1 MNLITFENICKSYS
15 EKKLIENLSFGI
27 NDGEKIGLIGVNGT
41 GKSTLLKIVA
51 GAEEID
57 SGKITKAN
65 RVRIEYL
72 PQSPD
77 YDENATVLEQ
87 VFKAESKEL
96 NLLGRYEYLPQ
107 SPDYDENA
115 TVLEQVFKA
124 ESKELNLLGRY
135 QDLLKKLEKEYSDKT
150 NEELIKVQ
158 EQIDTMNL
166 WDLENDAKAVLT
178 KLGIDN
184 FDQKVSELSSDKTN
198 EELIK
203 VQEQIDT
210 MNLWD
215 LENDAKAVL
224 TKLGIDNFDQKV
236 SELSGGQ
243 KKRISLAS
251 ALITP
256 CELLV
261 LDEPTNHLDS
271 DTIDWLEEYLN
282 SRKGSLLMITHDRY
296 FLDRV
301 TNRIL
306 ELDKGRLFSYEGN
319 YTLFLEKKMERLQ
332 LESSMEDKRQNL
344 IRNELKWVKR
354 GARARTTKQKARL
367 QRFDELV
374 NREVIKEDEKID
386 ISVNLIRNELKWVK
400 RGARARTTKQK
411 ARLQR
416 FDELVNREVIKE
428 DEKIDIS
435 VASSR
440 LGKKIIEIKN
450 ISKSFDGKKVIDDL
464 EYTLARTDRI
474 GIVGQNGLGK
484 STLINI
490 LNGKLQPDSGTIEIG
505 ETVKIG
511 CFSQDDSHMDPSM
524 KAIDYIK
531 EESDYITTADG
542 TKITASMMCERFLF
556 NGTFSQDDSHMDPSM
571 KAIDYIKEES
581 DYITTADGTKIT
593 ASMMCERFLFNGT
606 LQHTMIEKLSGGERR
621 RLHLLRVLMGAP
633 NVLLL
638 DEPTNDLDIE
648 TLSRLE
654 DYLDE
659 FDGVVITV
667 SHDRYFLDRICNNGG
682 ERRRLHLLRVLMG
695 APNVLLLDEPTND
708 LDIETLSRLEDYLDD
723 FDGVVITV
731 SHDRYFLDRICNKI
745 FAYEGNG
752 RIFIFTGNYSDY
764 TIFREIQGI
773 EFEDDK
779 PEKVVEPKKEK
790 EKPKSDKKTKFSYF
804 TGNYSDYTIFR
815 EIQGIEFEDDK
826 PEKVVEPKKEKEK
839 PKSDKKTKFSYKE
852 QKEYDSID
860 SDIEQLEKKIAAL
873 EESTAVYATDFTKLQ
888 EIMNEKAELEKE
900 LEYKYERWE
909 YLNELAESFQ

>member
-96 NLLGRYEYLPQ
+96 NLLGRY
-107 SPDYDENA
+107 
-115 TVLEQVFKA
+115 
-124 ESKELNLLGRY
+124 

-166 WDLENDAKAVLT
+166 WDLEN
-178 KLGIDN
+178 N
-184 FDQKVSELSSDKTN
+184 
-198 EELIK
+198 
-203 VQEQIDT
+203 
-210 MNLWD
+210 
-215 LENDAKAVL
+215 AKAVL

-386 ISVNLIRNELKWVK
+386 ISV
-400 RGARARTTKQK
+400 
-411 ARLQR
+411 
-416 FDELVNREVIKE
+416 
-428 DEKIDIS
+428 
-435 VASSR
+435 ASSR

-474 GIVGQNGLGK
+474 GIVGKNGLGK

-511 CFSQDDSHMDPSM
+511 C
-524 KAIDYIK
+524 
-531 EESDYITTADG
+531 
-542 TKITASMMCERFLF
+542 
-556 NGTFSQDDSHMDPSM
+556 FSQDDSHMDPSM

-667 SHDRYFLDRICNNGG
+667 SHDRYFLDRICN
-682 ERRRLHLLRVLMG
+682 
-695 APNVLLLDEPTND
+695 
-708 LDIETLSRLEDYLDD
+708 
-723 FDGVVITV
+723 
-731 SHDRYFLDRICNKI
+731 KI

-752 RIFIFTGNYSDY
+752 RIFI
-764 TIFREIQGI
+764 
-773 EFEDDK
+773 
-779 PEKVVEPKKEK
+779 
-790 EKPKSDKKTKFSYF
+790 F

>member
-57 SGKITKAN
+57 SGKITKTN
-65 RVRIEYL
+65 RVRI
-72 PQSPD
+72 
-77 YDENATVLEQ
+77 
-87 VFKAESKEL
+87 
-96 NLLGRYEYLPQ
+96 EYLPQ

-135 QDLLKKLEKEYSDKT
+135 QDLLKKLEKEY
-150 NEELIKVQ
+150 
-158 EQIDTMNL
+158 
-166 WDLENDAKAVLT
+166 
-178 KLGIDN
+178 
-184 FDQKVSELSSDKTN
+184 SDKTN

-386 ISVNLIRNELKWVK
+386 ISV
-400 RGARARTTKQK
+400 
-411 ARLQR
+411 
-416 FDELVNREVIKE
+416 
-428 DEKIDIS
+428 
-435 VASSR
+435 ASSR

-474 GIVGQNGLGK
+474 GIVGKNGLGK

-511 CFSQDDSHMDPSM
+511 C
-524 KAIDYIK
+524 
-531 EESDYITTADG
+531 
-542 TKITASMMCERFLF
+542 
-556 NGTFSQDDSHMDPSM
+556 FSQDDSHMDPSM

-667 SHDRYFLDRICNNGG
+667 SHDRYFLDRICN
-682 ERRRLHLLRVLMG
+682 
-695 APNVLLLDEPTND
+695 
-708 LDIETLSRLEDYLDD
+708 
-723 FDGVVITV
+723 
-731 SHDRYFLDRICNKI
+731 KI

-752 RIFIFTGNYSDY
+752 RIFI
-764 TIFREIQGI
+764 
-773 EFEDDK
+773 
-779 PEKVVEPKKEK
+779 
-790 EKPKSDKKTKFSYF
+790 F